1 MRSYSSFVTEKINKK
16 FPPKNAKS
24 MDALKRGIQTQAEI
38 DAAADAAKD
47 IKQSGKLGNVTSDVK
62 KELSKTLKQTPGDPK
77 GSTMIKGTPDE
88 KIIRDTKPT
97 GDEGKF
103 RRPARR
109 YRGRTFSDVK
119 ADIDAKEAPKIKKSI
134 VPPKDGGKQG
144 VENILKDVDKKYT
157 PPSKTQ
163 SQNIQTNSVKNTAKK
178 IADQGKKNKVI
189 NLNAPKGAGAPL
201 TNKGAGTGSKA
212 NLDLPKFT
220 QTDNPSFKTSK
231 VTTGNTINYVEKPR
245 VEIKNPPGM
254 VDRRSY
260 KGPAKNNV
268 NLPKVEVKPKKN
280 IITKSLEGA
289 GVKNPITKVD
299 KRTIAGKQLLKKQT
313 LRNVAKGVGRVAAG
327 AFAVKDYLD
336 TSAKEK
342 ALGRSKT
349 SARVAGLSKA
359 LGGYIGGG
367 AGAALGSVAGLPGSI
382 AGGAAGYA
390 AGAKAGEKLYNVGR
404 QLATGKKTFKQL
416 GKDIGKATSKYNITK
431 PSSQR

>member
-103 RRPARR
+103 RRPAKR
-109 YRGRTFSDVK
+109 YRGRTFADVK
-119 ADIDAKEAPKIKKSI
+119 AEIDTKEAPKIKKSI
-134 VPPKDGGKQG
+134 VPPKDGGKKG

-178 IADQGKKNKVI
+178 IADQGKKNKVV

-268 NLPKVEVKPKKN
+268 DIPKLKPKKN
-280 IITKSLEGA
+280 ILTKGLEGA

-382 AGGAAGYA
+382 AGGAAGYV

>member
-103 RRPARR
+103 RRPAKR
-109 YRGRTFSDVK
+109 YRGKTFADVK
-119 ADIDAKEAPKIKKSI
+119 AEIDTKEAPKIKKSI

-178 IADQGKKNKVI
+178 IADQGKTVNKII
-189 NLNAPKGAGAPL
+189 NPNAPKGVGAPSV
-201 TNKGAGTGSKA
+201 NKGSGTGSKA
-212 NLDLPKFT
+212 SVDLPKFT
-220 QTDNPSFKTSK
+220 QTDNPAFKTSK

-245 VEIKNPPGM
+245 VEIKNPPGI
-254 VDRRSY
+254 VDRRSN
-260 KGPAKNNV
+260 KGPAKN
-268 NLPKVEVKPKKN
+268 LKPKPKN
-280 IITKSLEGA
+280 ILTKGLEGA

-367 AGAALGSVAGLPGSI
+367 AGAALGSIAGLPGSI
-382 AGGAAGYA
+382 AGGAAGYV

>member
-1 MRSYSSFVTEKINKK
+1 MATFSQFNKK
-16 FPPKNAKS
+16 YITERRSKN
-24 MDALKRGIQTQAEI
+24 I
-38 DAAADAAKD
+38 
-47 IKQSGKLGNVTSDVK
+47 
-62 KELSKTLKQTPGDPK
+62 
-77 GSTMIKGTPDE
+77 
-88 KIIRDTKPT
+88 
-97 GDEGKF
+97 GDEGTKNI
-103 RRPARR
+103 
-109 YRGRTFSDVK
+109 VK
-119 ADIDAKEAPKIKKSI
+119 KLLGKYSI
-134 VPPKDGGKQG
+134 PDDGGKSGQSKIEKELKLNNTNKTSKLNKEISNRKLDQLKKQELFKKQIG
-144 VENILKDVDKKYT
+144 TYDDLSDGGNTSNTNIKKKYT

-178 IADQGKKNKVI
+178 IADQGKTVNKII
-189 NLNAPKGAGAPL
+189 NPNAPKGVGAPSV
-201 TNKGAGTGSKA
+201 NKGAGTGSKA
-212 NLDLPKFT
+212 NVDLPKFT
-220 QTDNPSFKTSK
+220 QTDNPSFKKSK

-268 NLPKVEVKPKKN
+268 DIPKLKPKKN
-280 IITKSLEGA
+280 ILTKGLEGA

-382 AGGAAGYA
+382 AGGAAGYV

>member
-1 MRSYSSFVTEKINKK
+1 MRSYNSFVTEKINKK
-16 FPPKNAKS
+16 FTPKNVKPI
-24 MDALKRGIQTQAEI
+24 DALKRGIQTQAEI

-47 IKQSGKLGNVTSDVK
+47 INKSGKLGKVTPELKKDLNRFFTDKSDS
-62 KELSKTLKQTPGDPK
+62 ETLRTKT
-77 GSTMIKGTPDE
+77 
-88 KIIRDTKPT
+88 T

-103 RRPARR
+103 RRPAKR
-109 YRGRTFSDVK
+109 YRGRTFADIK

-134 VPPKDGGKQG
+134 VPPKDGGKKG
-144 VENILKDVDKKYT
+144 VENILKNVDKKYT

-163 SQNIQTNSVKNTAKK
+163 SKNIQTNSVKNTAKK
-178 IADQGKKNKVI
+178 IADQGRKNKVI
-189 NLNAPKGAGAPL
+189 NLNAPKGVGAPL

-254 VDRRSY
+254 VDRRSN
-260 KGPAKNNV
+260 KGPAKNLKDV
-268 NLPKVEVKPKKN
+268 DLPKLKPKKN
-280 IITKSLEGA
+280 ILTKGLEGA

-359 LGGYIGGG
+359 L
-367 AGAALGSVAGLPGSI
+367 
-382 AGGAAGYA
+382 
-390 AGAKAGEKLYNVGR
+390 
-404 QLATGKKTFKQL
+404 
-416 GKDIGKATSKYNITK
+416 
-431 PSSQR
+431 

>member
-103 RRPARR
+103 RRPAKR
-109 YRGRTFSDVK
+109 YRGKTFADVK
-119 ADIDAKEAPKIKKSI
+119 AEIDTKEAPKIKKSI
-134 VPPKDGGKQG
+134 VPPKDGGKKG

-313 LRNVAKGVGRVAAG
+313 IRNVAKGVGRVAAG

>member
-88 KIIRDTKPT
+88 KIIRPTKPT

-103 RRPARR
+103 RRPAKR
-109 YRGRTFSDVK
+109 YRGNTFADVK
-119 ADIDAKEAPKIKKSI
+119 AEIDTKEAPKIKKSI
-134 VPPKDGGKQG
+134 VPPKDGGKKG

-178 IADQGKKNKVI
+178 IADQGKTVNKII
-189 NLNAPKGAGAPL
+189 NPNAPKGVGAPSV
-201 TNKGAGTGSKA
+201 NKGAGTGSKA
-212 NLDLPKFT
+212 NVDLPKFT
-220 QTDNPSFKTSK
+220 QTDNPSFKKSK

-268 NLPKVEVKPKKN
+268 DIPKLKPKKN
-280 IITKSLEGA
+280 ILTKGLEGA

-367 AGAALGSVAGLPGSI
+367 AGAALGSIAGLPGSI

>member
-1 MRSYSSFVTEKINKK
+1 MATFSQFNKK
-16 FPPKNAKS
+16 YITERRSKN
-24 MDALKRGIQTQAEI
+24 I
-38 DAAADAAKD
+38 
-47 IKQSGKLGNVTSDVK
+47 
-62 KELSKTLKQTPGDPK
+62 
-77 GSTMIKGTPDE
+77 
-88 KIIRDTKPT
+88 
-97 GDEGKF
+97 GDEGTKNI
-103 RRPARR
+103 
-109 YRGRTFSDVK
+109 VK
-119 ADIDAKEAPKIKKSI
+119 KLLGKYSI
-134 VPPKDGGKQG
+134 PDDGGKAGQSKIEKELKLNNTNKTSKLNKEISNRKLDQLKKQELFKKQISTYDDLSDG
-144 VENILKDVDKKYT
+144 GNTSNTNIKKKYT

-178 IADQGKKNKVI
+178 IADQGKTVNKII
-189 NLNAPKGAGAPL
+189 NPNAPKGVGAPSV
-201 TNKGAGTGSKA
+201 NKGAGTGSKA
-212 NLDLPKFT
+212 NVDLPKFT
-220 QTDNPSFKTSK
+220 QTDNPSFKKSK

-268 NLPKVEVKPKKN
+268 DIPKLKPKKN
-280 IITKSLEGA
+280 ILTKGLEGA

-313 LRNVAKGVGRVAAG
+313 IRNVAKGVGRVAAG

-431 PSSQR
+431 PSAQR

>member
-103 RRPARR
+103 RRPAKR
-109 YRGRTFSDVK
+109 YRGKTFADVK
-119 ADIDAKEAPKIKKSI
+119 AEIDTKEAPKIKKSI
-134 VPPKDGGKQG
+134 VPPKDGGKKG

-178 IADQGKKNKVI
+178 IADQGKKNKVV

-260 KGPAKNNV
+260 KGPAKNM
-268 NLPKVEVKPKKN
+268 
-280 IITKSLEGA
+280 
-289 GVKNPITKVD
+289 
-299 KRTIAGKQLLKKQT
+299 
-313 LRNVAKGVGRVAAG
+313 
-327 AFAVKDYLD
+327 
-336 TSAKEK
+336 
-342 ALGRSKT
+342 
-349 SARVAGLSKA
+349 
-359 LGGYIGGG
+359 
-367 AGAALGSVAGLPGSI
+367 
-382 AGGAAGYA
+382 
-390 AGAKAGEKLYNVGR
+390 
-404 QLATGKKTFKQL
+404 
-416 GKDIGKATSKYNITK
+416 
-431 PSSQR
+431 

>member
-1 MRSYSSFVTEKINKK
+1 MRSYNSFVTEKINKK
-16 FPPKNAKS
+16 FTPKNVKPI
-24 MDALKRGIQTQAEI
+24 DALKRGIQTQAEI

-47 IKQSGKLGNVTSDVK
+47 INKSGKLGKVTPELKKDLNRFFTDKSDS
-62 KELSKTLKQTPGDPK
+62 ETLRTKT
-77 GSTMIKGTPDE
+77 
-88 KIIRDTKPT
+88 T

-103 RRPARR
+103 RRPAKR
-109 YRGRTFSDVK
+109 YRGRTFADIK

-134 VPPKDGGKQG
+134 VPPKDGGKKG
-144 VENILKDVDKKYT
+144 VENILKNVDKKYT

-178 IADQGKKNKVI
+178 IADQGRKNKVI
-189 NLNAPKGAGAPL
+189 NLNAPKGVGAPL

-254 VDRRSY
+254 VDRRSN
-260 KGPAKNNV
+260 KGPAKNLKDV
-268 NLPKVEVKPKKN
+268 DLPKLKPKKN
-280 IITKSLEGA
+280 ILTKGLEGA

-431 PSSQR
+431 PSAQR

>member
-103 RRPARR
+103 RRPAKR
-109 YRGRTFSDVK
+109 YRGKTFADVK
-119 ADIDAKEAPKIKKSI
+119 AEIDTKEAPKIKKSI
-134 VPPKDGGKQG
+134 VPPKDGGKKG

-382 AGGAAGYA
+382 AGGAAGYV

-416 GKDIGKATSKYNITK
+416 GKDIGKATSKYNTTK
-431 PSSQR
+431 PSAQR